1 MEGQFFTCPFSIKST
16 TIFST
21 LQDWHL
27 ILIWKPQIKW
37 NLFENGIT
45 YVTKLSLSC
54 PKKKISL
61 EIFFAVSWTK
71 AWRDEEVLSC
81 ILGGKWEHHI
91 TVLFISISAS
101 VPVFFSLHLTT
112 NEKAIH
118 FQKINVPHKKVN
130 TAHLQSFRAVE
141 WNVIVTRCLGSLLL
155 MDVFWATLKNGP
167 LFMASSI
174 YCKRSSISTIKLALL
189 HKSCVICEPFSA
201 IEYFCC
207 LIKF

>member
-1 MEGQFFTCPFSIKST
+1 MRKIFWWKDNFLLALFPLKVRP
-16 TIFST
+16 FST
-21 LQDWHL
+21 LQDWDL

-54 PKKKISL
+54 PKKKFSL
-61 EIFFAVSWTK
+61 EIFFTVSWTK

-81 ILGGKWEHHI
+81 ILGGNLEHHI

-101 VPVFFSLHLTT
+101 VPVFFSFHLTT

-155 MDVFWATLKNGP
+155 LDVFEQPWKMVHFSWHPQSILRGVAQHHKTCT
-167 LFMASSI
+167 SS
-174 YCKRSSISTIKLALL
+174 
-189 HKSCVICEPFSA
+189 
-201 IEYFCC
+201 
-207 LIKF
+207 